1 MFMFIK
7 KSSILICIV
16 LYLHIVRIA
25 HPRGSQDRGD
35 LEMSTHPHKQT
46 TAEQNATIDGLL
58 GRYTKPDEVPELDQK
73 ARAELFGWPW
83 PPNSKKQ

>member
-1 MFMFIK
+1 
-7 KSSILICIV
+7 
-16 LYLHIVRIA
+16 
-25 HPRGSQDRGD
+25 
-35 LEMSTHPHKQT
+35 MSTHPHKQT